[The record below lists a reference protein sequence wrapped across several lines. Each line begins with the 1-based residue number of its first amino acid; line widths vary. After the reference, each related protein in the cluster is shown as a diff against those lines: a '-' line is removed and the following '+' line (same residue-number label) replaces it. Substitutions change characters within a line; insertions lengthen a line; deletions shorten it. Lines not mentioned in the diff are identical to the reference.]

1 MVSGPE
7 DVHTVVTRATAAK
20 SGYPSC
26 NVRPSLFERAPVWIL
41 RQVDP
46 SPPCNGGGPVG
57 WWVEP
62 TIFTGL
68 DHNEGELAGHQG
80 EGTHMASSI
89 CDEGPHYL
97 EEATMG
103 LGYVRWAGR
112 VQGGSKSHKAHIN
125 ERKIGIGSWHRCR
138 ENKVV
143 YHHSGQGN
151 TDYSWIIRI
160 LQSTTIDYDNDFR
173 EELEL
178 GCIAG
183 KSNMDVEAQVMSRNS
198 MASGLPVKKFLISG
212 PSSPMKKQDLGNILI
227 TNPVSNH
234 RAYEEFQ
241 IRNHMLAAVSESDGF
256 SNLL

>member
-1 MVSGPE
+1 M
-7 DVHTVVTRATAAK
+7 K
-20 SGYPSC
+20 
-26 NVRPSLFERAPVWIL
+26 VWIL

-103 LGYVRWAGR
+103 LGYGQRPTCPYWSLFSVQFRGPLQWMDPLSVGGR
-112 VQGGSKSHKAHIN
+112 RVTKAHIN
-125 ERKIGIGSWHRCR
+125 ERKIGIGSWLRCR
-138 ENKVV
+138 ENRVV
-143 YHHSGQGN
+143 YHHSGQGT